1 MKLKI
6 VFFSL
11 LLLCSSSLFAKVT
24 TDIKLGGLYGYN
36 NTTYTDYDIKNNH
49 NLIGFGAGCDVEFNK
64 HFGLFFN
71 LDCLFPLEKQEDTFD
86 LFGLITVPDLKFYTH
101 SVEGVEFV
109 QYFNDNVKMRIG
121 GLLAVEQ
128 KYYKAGSE
136 ALIETLVGPGLK
148 FDTTFLFNKH
158 FGINVGVDS
167 SLFFWGFYFYSD
179 HHDNSGMLDDFIE
192 FNIIPSLSLVWHIG
206 GSH

>member
-71 LDCLFPLEKQEDTFD
+71 LDCLFPLEKENNFD
-86 LFGLITVPDLKFYTH
+86 LFGLITIPDLKFYTH

-128 KYYKAGSE
+128 KFYKAGSDS
-136 ALIETLVGPGLK
+136 LVETLVGPGLK
-148 FDTTFLFNKH
+148 FDTTFLFNKC
-158 FGINVGVDS
+158 FGLNIGVDS
-167 SLFFWGFYFYSD
+167 SLFFWGFYLYSNHSD
-179 HHDNSGMLDDFIE
+179 GSGMLEDFIE

>member
-6 VFFSL
+6 VFFL
-11 LLLCSSSLFAKVT
+11 FVLLCSSSLFAKAT
-24 TDIKLGGLYGYN
+24 TDLKLGGMYGYN
-36 NTTYTDYDIKNNH
+36 NTTQTDYDIKTEH
-49 NLIGFGAGCDVEFNK
+49 NLIGFGAGCDVELNK
-64 HFGLFFN
+64 HFGLFID
-71 LDCLFPLEKQEDTFD
+71 LDFLFPLEKENNFD
-86 LFGLITVPDLKFYTH
+86 LFGLITVPDLKVYTH

-128 KYYKAGSE
+128 KFYKAGSDS
-136 ALIETLVGPGLK
+136 LVETFVGPGAK
-148 FDTTFLFNKH
+148 FDTTFLFNKS
-158 FGINVGVDS
+158 FGLNIGVDS
-167 SLFFWGFYFYSD
+167 SLFFWGFYLYSNHSD
-179 HHDNSGMLDDFIE
+179 GSGMLDDFIE